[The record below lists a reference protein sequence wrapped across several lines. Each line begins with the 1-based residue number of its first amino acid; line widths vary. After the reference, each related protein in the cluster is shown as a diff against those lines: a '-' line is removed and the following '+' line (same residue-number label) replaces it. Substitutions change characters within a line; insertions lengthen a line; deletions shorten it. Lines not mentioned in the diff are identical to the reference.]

1 MEWPNAGHQFP
12 QARSVVK
19 SVKITTKVTLKLSK
33 REFYWLIIIIALVLP
48 RLVKLVLAWLN

>member
-1 MEWPNAGHQFP
+1 LGQPQAGHQFP

-33 REFYWLIIIIALVLP
+33 REFYWFIIIIALALP
-48 RLVKLVLAWLN
+48 YLVKLVLA